1 MLVLVMGAV
10 MMVVVSHERRD
21 VVRGMRGRGNCTIVR
36 GMIDLYW
43 ESDKGAVEND
53 GRRSQDGKTGGL
65 TEGPANGERLAIECI
80 AM

>member
-1 MLVLVMGAV
+1 M
-10 MMVVVSHERRD
+10 
-21 VVRGMRGRGNCTIVR
+21 R